1 MAEENQTQYPREQLW
16 ELYES
21 LPDDLKKALFSEKTA
36 QTIDDICKRNNLE
49 EKTPLIAQQI
59 GYVLLGLLPPDDFQ
73 KTLIEELQLD
83 NNTAK
88 KVSLEV
94 SRFVFF
100 PVKSSLEML
109 YKTTIEKPL
118 ISEKETVFKEKP
130 ADTEVKAVRKKVKDV
145 YREPIE

>member
-21 LPDDLKKALFSEKTA
+21 LPDDLKKTLFSEKTA
-36 QTIDDICKRNNLE
+36 QTIDDICQRNNLE

-73 KTLIEELQLD
+73 KTLIEELELD

-118 ISEKETVFKEKP
+118 ISEKETVLEEKP
-130 ADTEVKAVRKKVKDV
+130 VNIEVKAVRKKVKDV